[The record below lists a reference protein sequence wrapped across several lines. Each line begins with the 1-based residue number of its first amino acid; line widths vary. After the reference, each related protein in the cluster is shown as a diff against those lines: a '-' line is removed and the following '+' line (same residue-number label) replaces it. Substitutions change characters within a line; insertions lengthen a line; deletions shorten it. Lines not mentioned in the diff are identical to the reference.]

1 MKANKSIRVAT
12 LIIALVALALTNVI
26 GFVVSMV
33 RVNEASFITVMVCS
47 NLLIVIEEALIFL
60 ETRKKNGV
68 LYQLLGAPLHIW
80 ALVSIAVQ
88 FVFMLV
94 TVITNRFV
102 DFPIA
107 VTASVEGVIFA
118 FYFVQFICGFLV
130 RYFSLGLDE
139 KINSKVNV
147 FESFRERMELL
158 GVSSDDEACK
168 KEIAAIVDKMRYM
181 DPVSSER
188 TKAIDSQID
197 AKLSMMEKECNDA
210 SSLLNSLSA
219 FKKLLDK
226 RVIISK
232 RK

>member
-1 MKANKSIRVAT
+1 MKINKSLRTAS

-26 GFVVSMV
+26 GFIVGAI
-33 RVNEASFITVMVCS
+33 RINQASFITVMICS
-47 NLLIVIEEALIFL
+47 NLLIVIEEGLIFL

-68 LYQLLGAPLHIW
+68 LYRLLGAPLHIW

-88 FVFMLV
+88 FAFMLI

-107 VTASVEGVIFA
+107 AAASVEGVIFA
-118 FYFVQFICGFLV
+118 FYIVQFVCGFLV

-139 KINSKVNV
+139 KINNKVNA

-158 GVSSDDEACK
+158 AVSVTDEDCK
-168 KEIAAIVDKMRYM
+168 KEIASLVDKMRYM

-188 TKAIDSQID
+188 TKAIDNEID
-197 AKLSMMEKECNDA
+197 TKLSLLEKNCDDV
-210 SSLLNSLSA
+210 SSLLAALSD

-226 RVIISK
+226 RIIISK